1 MYSRTPF
8 IYKYKTSPYPLCK
21 ITWGTYFSCTKYI
34 LRTIHF
40 YIQSGVD
47 HLVDVLNRVRIKVI
61 GGGNVVP
68 KTMWKKMTKDVL
80 WLWTKIPSPCSL
92 KQLASLR
99 GVPSGGKIEGCGFQS
114 CYKEVGIITDPLHPN
129 PDKREAMRIVI
140 YLLMSTLQIINR
152 D

>member
-1 MYSRTPF
+1 MYFT
-8 IYKYKTSPYPLCK
+8 YNPL
-21 ITWGTYFSCTKYI
+21 
-34 LRTIHF
+34 

-47 HLVDVLNRVRIKVI
+47 HLVYVLNRVRIKVI

-140 YLLMSTLQIINR
+140 YLLMSTDECVNEQPTL
-152 D
+152 